1 MSSVSNNSL
10 VVGVDAQPRGLAV
23 AQLHL
28 ETGAFISVEW
38 VPTGGARLEEKVY
51 LAYEAAHEVAELLQ
65 PCITVVELPTAVTS
79 SSTMSLWGICGAV
92 LSAFYPYSL
101 IVEGIVPTSWK
112 KYSGLN
118 IYAKEQ
124 GRTSKN
130 GIIEKLFIKE
140 AIIALVP
147 NVPSDLT
154 PVDLYDSIAIAK
166 AGYERNN
173 ERVKKTPVH

>member
-1 MSSVSNNSL
+1 MSSVPNNPV

-28 ETGAFISVEW
+28 ETGNFICVDW
-38 VPTGGARLEEKVY
+38 VPTGGTKLEEKIY
-51 LAYEAAHEVAELLQ
+51 LAYEAAHEVAELLR

-101 IVEGIVPTSWK
+101 LCEGIVPTSWK

-118 IYAKEQ
+118 VYAKLTN
-124 GRTSKN
+124 RATKN
-130 GIIEKLFIKE
+130 GVIEKHYIKDGVIS
-140 AIIALVP
+140 IIPGVP
-147 NVPSDLT
+147 KDLQ
-154 PVDLYDSIAIAK
+154 PDDLYDSIAIAK
-166 AGYERNN
+166 AGLERNN
-173 ERVKKTPVH
+173 ELIKGVM